1 MQLEGVVILDP
12 DADSLVY
19 IFSIV
24 FFVITSAVI
33 SASETAFRSVNI
45 RQIQSLVSEGKRSA
59 INLSGLLK
67 NPATLLATIMVSH
80 IIANVSIVTLISIE
94 IFKHDTLKNSLGL
107 LLVIMITSLIMF
119 VFTGLLPKTYAAHNP
134 ERVALQMSYPMK
146 LLYYI
151 FKPIVYLVTVTT
163 GPLMSI
169 ISRNFG
175 QMFLHLSEAEIK
187 TLVDISH
194 ESRVLEQYETK
205 IIQSAFAI
213 DELTV
218 NSILTP
224 RVDIE
229 CVSVDTTIGET
240 LDLML
245 EEEYSRM
252 PVYEDNIDNIVG
264 IVHIKDLFK
273 YTKDN
278 PENLNKSVQS
288 LSRDAFHVPE
298 NKTISEL
305 LKEMQAKRVQMAIV
319 SDEYGGTAGLITME
333 DILEEIVGEIRDE
346 HDIDELPSVYEID
359 KDTILVD
366 AKVGVGEINRILGI
380 NLPNNQTIGRLIF
393 DTLGEVPKLEQ
404 VIKIDDVEI
413 KIKEID
419 GIRVQKVL
427 INKNSETFSQNVNN
441 EKGEVGVSG
450 INGSP

>member
-1 MQLEGVVILDP
+1 LEGVVILDP
-12 DADSLVY
+12 DGDSLVY
-19 IFSIV
+19 FFSIL

-33 SASETAFRSVNI
+33 SASETAFRSVNT
-45 RQIQSLVSEGKRSA
+45 RQIQNLASEGRHSA

-67 NPATLLATIMVSH
+67 NPVTLMATIMVSH
-80 IIANVSIVTLISIE
+80 ILANVFIVTLIALE
-94 IFKHDTLKNSLGL
+94 IFSHDSLKNSAGL
-107 LLVIMITSLIMF
+107 ALTIIVTSLIMF
-119 VFTGLLPKTYAAHNP
+119 IFTGLLPKTYASHNP
-134 ERVALQMSYPMK
+134 ERAALQLSYPMK
-146 LLYYI
+146 FLYYI
-151 FKPIVYLVTVTT
+151 FKPVVYLVTAAA
-163 GPLMSI
+163 GPLLSI

-175 QMFLHLSEAEIK
+175 QMFLHLSESEIK
-187 TLVDISH
+187 TLVDIGH
-194 ESRVLEQYETK
+194 DSRVLEQYETK

-218 NSILTP
+218 NTILTP

-273 YTKDN
+273 FTKDN
-278 PENLNKSVQS
+278 PDSINKSVQS
-288 LSRDAFHVPE
+288 LIRDAFHVPE

-305 LKEMQAKRVQMAIV
+305 LKEMQAKRVQMAII
-319 SDEYGGTAGLITME
+319 SDEYGGTAGLVTME

-346 HDIDELPSVYEID
+346 HDIDELPLIYEID

-404 VIKIDDVEI
+404 VIKIDDI
-413 KIKEID
+413 DIIIKEID

-427 INKNSETFSQNVNN
+427 INKSPENLSPSFNDKSEIGAFQETPLQR
-441 EKGEVGVSG
+441 
-450 INGSP
+450 P

>member
-1 MQLEGVVILDP
+1 MQLEGVVFLDP
-12 DADSLVY
+12 DGDSLVY
-19 IFSIV
+19 IFSII
-24 FFVITSAVI
+24 FFIITSAII
-33 SASETAFRSVNI
+33 SASETAFRTVNI
-45 RQIQSLVSEGKRSA
+45 RQIQTLVNEGKRSA
-59 INLSGLLK
+59 LNLSGLLK

-80 IIANVSIVTLISIE
+80 IIANVSIVTLIAME
-94 IFKHDTLKNSLGL
+94 VFKHDNLKNSTGMA
-107 LLVIMITSLIMF
+107 LVICITSAVLF
-119 VFTGLLPKTYAAHNP
+119 VFTGLLPKTYAANNP

-151 FKPIVYLVTVTT
+151 FKPVVYLVSVST
-163 GPLMSI
+163 GPLLSI

-175 QMFLHLSEAEIK
+175 QLFLHLSEAEIK

-229 CVSVDTTIGET
+229 CVSVDTTIEET

-245 EEEYSRM
+245 EAEYSRM

-273 YTKDN
+273 FTKDN
-278 PENLNKSVQS
+278 PENIHKSVQS
-288 LSRDAFHVPE
+288 LTRDAFHVPE

-305 LKEMQAKRVQMAIV
+305 LKEMQAKRVQMAII
-319 SDEYGGTAGLITME
+319 SDEYGGTAGLVTME

-346 HDIDELPSVYEID
+346 HDIDELPLIYEID
-359 KDTILVD
+359 RDTILVD
-366 AKVGVGEINRILGI
+366 AKVGVGEINRILGT

-404 VIKIDDVEI
+404 VIKIDDI
-413 KIKEID
+413 DLRIKEID

-427 INKNSETFSQNVNN
+427 VSKNPVNLPDNINT
-441 EKGEVGVSG
+441 EKGEVSVSAT
-450 INGSP
+450 NGNL